1 MSTPKS
7 RLASF
12 RSYSYYH
19 VLVMCDSSET
29 AHALAESQL
38 TGAWDHAT
46 SETAAIDPNIKTQD
60 LGKYSPKCVGYTTGS
75 EKDRVCKGRY
85 CVLINGS
92 TDAAFSITNAKWSSA
107 TAAGA
112 VPQDGNTSLAVEGSI
127 SISEP
132 RGVAFLDQVV
142 RCAVALGVDN
152 SQVVYCL
159 KTFFVGFT
167 DSDTQ
172 TEIPTVLTDI
182 APVVFTVYDV
192 TGSFS
197 ETGGTYDMLF
207 VAQANGVS
215 RLPQYSKAVNSM
227 NVTAGD
233 NLAATFK
240 KLQDNINASYELYYQ
255 CVESQLKAANTDEA
269 RSLLNSLCKVEYT
282 ITVDPPYDG
291 PGYKVTNAPAQVK
304 NTAGCDDP
312 APINFP
318 ANTSIETAIN
328 TIMKM
333 CPQVQDEMSKGDKS
347 TELKYEYK
355 VYSCVKSERI
365 QGDVSNTGKLKYS
378 VVYHVARFLS
388 PKATAMNSAFAKFA
402 SDAIDQEIATPTTEE
417 MRKLKNN
424 IIEFEYLYTGKNID
438 ILEFDMKVNMGLAY
452 LQIATL
458 ANTFK
463 EQRDRASAIQT
474 APDQLGAQVA
484 ARGGRFPGG
493 PVQVPVF
500 FGKQITHPRL
510 INTHD
515 GLSTLQSGFTLAKH
529 SSLEVSDVTMKIIG
543 NDALLLATNKS
554 TSPEYMLKRFAQ
566 TDASAQTSTQFDNWM
581 YVPSYAKVKVKMP
594 RNNDDFSLFTG
605 KSTVDALGKSTAAD
619 YAQDFWF
626 DGYYYIYGI
635 DHEFDNGEFT
645 QTLQMIGIPK
655 TSTTDAAKVPPKDV
669 SFDTQIN
676 DCFGSKVGCGKPQSN
691 STTSPAVASVPS
703 TPPDNPTEPT
713 GKSINQLDA
722 DTINSTS
729 KFIDQVKGWDTAA
742 PEVRTAIINAASQ
755 YVVDP
760 VVLAQMCYQES
771 KFDPHASNPH
781 SSALGLFQFIE
792 GSWDAGYLGG
802 TDNNLT
808 AAVFKDKSKR
818 ADPQLN
824 AYAGAKFLKKNAKAI
839 GSSNVGDLYLAHFL
853 GAGNGEVNNGG
864 SGALGV
870 IKYDELTNG
879 TMTLIELFGAK
890 KAQAIANANKGYIFA
905 NWTVRDLRTWAAIRM
920 AKTLKNS
927 IIPVAR
933 NAAAPQP
940 QATTPTPESPRKA
953 SDNVAAQQDCKSQA
967 DNSTKPT
974 CTKKPMTEQEGSGGY
989 QVSDSGGAH
998 NIREN
1003 A

>member
-19 VLVMCDSSET
+19 VLVMCDSSAT
-29 AHALAESQL
+29 AHALASSQL
-38 TGAWDHAT
+38 IGAWDHAT
-46 SETAAIDPNIKTQD
+46 PETAAIDPNISTQD
-60 LGKYSPKCVGYTTGS
+60 LGKFSPKCVGYATGPNQDQS
-75 EKDRVCKGRY
+75 CEGRY

-127 SISEP
+127 NVSEP

-167 DSDTQ
+167 DSNTQ
-172 TEIPTVLTDI
+172 EEIPTVLTDI

-192 TGSFS
+192 QGSFT
-197 ETGGTYDMLF
+197 ETGGTYEMSF
-207 VAQANGVS
+207 VAQANGVT
-215 RLPQYSKAVNSM
+215 RLPQYSKAVNAM
-227 NVTAGD
+227 NITAGD

-240 KLQDNINASYELYYQ
+240 KLQDNINASYEQYYA
-255 CVESQLKAANTDEA
+255 CVESQLQAANTDEA
-269 RSLLNSLCKVEYT
+269 RSLLNSLCKVEYF

-291 PGYKVTNAPAQVK
+291 PNYKVTNAPAHVK

-328 TIMKM
+328 VIMKQ
-333 CPQVQDEMSKGDKS
+333 CPQVQDEMSKGDQS

-355 VYSCVKSERI
+355 VHSCVKSERI
-365 QGDVSNTGKLKYS
+365 QGDAANAGKMKYS
-378 VVYHVARFLS
+378 VIYHVARSMS

-402 SDAIDQEIATPTTEE
+402 SDTIDQDLTTPTTEE

-463 EQRDRASAIQT
+463 EQRDRAAAIQT

-510 INTHD
+510 INTND
-515 GLSTLQSGFTLAKH
+515 GLSTIQSGFTLAKH
-529 SSLEVSDVTMKIIG
+529 SSMEVSDVTMKIIG
-543 NDALLLATNKS
+543 NDALLLATNKN
-554 TSPEYMLKRFAQ
+554 TSPEYVLQRFAQ
-566 TDASAQTSTQFDNWM
+566 TDASAQTSETFDNWM

-605 KSTVDALGKSTAAD
+605 KSTTDALGTTTSAD

-655 TSTTDAAKVPPKDV
+655 TSTADAAKVPPKDV
-669 SFDTQIN
+669 NFDVQI
-676 DCFGSKVGCGKPQSN
+676 DKCYGSKIGCGKPQS
-691 STTSPAVASVPS
+691 STSTPGVASVHTAPAPDPTNPS
-703 TPPDNPTEPT
+703 GASISHQDAI
-713 GKSINQLDA
+713 SINA
-722 DTINSTS
+722 TS
-729 KFIDQVKGWDTAA
+729 KDISRVKGWNDAK
-742 PEVRTAIINAASQ
+742 PEVKTAIINASKR
-755 YVVDP
+755 YGVDP
-760 VVLAQMCYQES
+760 VSLAQICYQES
-771 KFDPHASNPH
+771 KFDPWAKNPN
-781 SSALGLFQFIE
+781 SSALGLFQFVNDT
-792 GSWDAGYLGG
+792 WNPRLG
-802 TDNNLT
+802 TDETLT
-808 AAVFKDKSKR
+808 YTVLTNASNR
-818 ADPQLN
+818 TDPRLS
-824 AYAGAKFLKKNAKAI
+824 AHAGAKLFNINARNI
-839 GSSNVGDLYLAHFL
+839 QSTDVGDVYLAHFL
-853 GAGNGEVNNGG
+853 GLPRATQVLEADRN
-864 SGALGV
+864 
-870 IKYDELTNG
+870 TNG
-879 TMTLIELFGAK
+879 AALMKDVFP
-890 KAQAIANANKGYIFA
+890 KAWPDIYSQNQYLSYNS
-905 NWTVRDLRTWAAIRM
+905 TVRDMRTWAAIVM
-920 AKTLKNS
+920 ANTLVGNNIK
-927 IIPVAR
+927 VAR
-933 NAAAPQP
+933 TSKVPLTTT
-940 QATTPTPESPRKA
+940 ATSETQRKA
-953 SDNVAAQQDCKSQA
+953 SDNVAVQQDCAAQ
-967 DNSTKPT
+967 DTKQDTPS
-974 CTKKPMTEQEGSGGY
+974 CTKQPTPEPVGD
-989 QVSDSGGAH
+989 VTTTADHPVA
-998 NIREN
+998 R
-1003 A
+1003 

>member
-29 AHALAESQL
+29 AHALAETQL
-38 TGAWDHAT
+38 IGAWDHAT
-46 SETAAIDPNIKTQD
+46 PETAAIDPTIKTQD
-60 LGKYSPKCVGYTTGS
+60 LGKYSPKCVGYAPGPDK
-75 EKDRVCKGRY
+75 ERQCLGRY

-127 SISEP
+127 SVSEP

-167 DSDTQ
+167 DSDANPD
-172 TEIPTVLTDI
+172 IPTVLTDI

-227 NVTAGD
+227 NITSGD
-233 NLAATFK
+233 NLASTFS
-240 KLQDNINASYELYYQ
+240 KLQDNINQSYDAYYK

-269 RSLLNSLCKVEYT
+269 NSLLNSLCKVEYF

-291 PGYKVTNAPAQVK
+291 PTYKVTNAPAQVK
-304 NTAGCDDP
+304 NTAGCNDP

-333 CPQVQDEMSKGDKS
+333 CPQVQDEMSKGDTS

-365 QGDVSNTGKLKYS
+365 RGDVTNAGKLKYS
-378 VVYHVARFLS
+378 VIYHVARFLS

-402 SDAIDQEIATPTTEE
+402 SDAIDQEITTPTTDE

-424 IIEFEYLYTGKNID
+424 IIEFDYLYTGKNID

-463 EQRDRASAIQT
+463 EQRDRAAITQT

-510 INTHD
+510 INTND

-554 TSPEYMLKRFAQ
+554 TSPEYMVNRFAQ

-581 YVPSYAKVKVKMP
+581 YVPSYAKVKIKMP
-594 RNNDDFSLFTG
+594 RNNDDFSLFSGTPSADPLG
-605 KSTVDALGKSTAAD
+605 RSTSVD

-626 DGYYYIYGI
+626 DGYYYVYGI

-655 TSTTDAAKVPPKDV
+655 TSATDAAKVPPKDV

-676 DCFGSKVGCGKPQSN
+676 DCFSSKIGCGKPQQATPTPS
-691 STTSPAVASVPS
+691 VASVHD
-703 TPPDNPTEPT
+703 TPPPDPIEPS
-713 GKSINQLDA
+713 GASINRLDA
-722 DTINSTS
+722 DTINKTS
-729 KFIDQVKGWDTAA
+729 KVISQVKGWDKAA
-742 PEVRTAIINAASQ
+742 PEVKTAIINAASQ
-755 YVVDP
+755 YGVDP
-760 VVLAQMCYQES
+760 VTIAQICYLES
-771 KFDPHASNPH
+771 SFNPNAK
-781 SSALGLFQFIE
+781 SPTSTALGLFQFLE
-792 GSWDAGYLGG
+792 GTWKKPGSFGG
-802 TDNNLT
+802 TDSILT
-808 AAVFKDKSKR
+808 KDILSNPANR
-818 ADPQLN
+818 SNPTFN
-824 AYAGAKFLKKNAKAI
+824 ALAGAKFLKNNARII
-839 GSSNVGDLYLAHFL
+839 GSQDVGDLYLAHFL
-853 GAGNGEVNNGG
+853 GAG
-864 SGALGV
+864 GAKRV
-870 IKYDELTNG
+870 IAADNRTNG
-879 TMTLIELFGAK
+879 TELISTTFGADYAAK
-890 KAQAIANANKGYIFA
+890 LERYNKPSVSANM
-905 NWTVRDLRTWAAIRM
+905 TVRDLRTWAAIKM
-920 AKTLKNS
+920 AHTLKNS
-927 IIPVAR
+927 NIAIARKTELKPVT
-933 NAAAPQP
+933 QP
-940 QATTPTPESPRKA
+940 LQTTAPTPESPRKA
-953 SDNVAAQQDCKSQA
+953 SDNVAAQQDCKTQE

-974 CTKKPMTEQEGSGGY
+974 CTKKPTSEPAGDNTVPFIGP
-989 QVSDSGGAH
+989 
-998 NIREN
+998 
-1003 A
+1003 